1 MMGMYVVFILLDV
14 FLELCVVNM
23 LDGIGYYIYIVED
36 LVDVYDFLKK
46 YGKLIVNWLFDL
58 GILGK

>member
-1 MMGMYVVFILLDV
+1 MMGMYVVFILLDD

-46 YGKLIVNWLFDL
+46 YGKLIVN
-58 GILGK
+58 